1 MNESAERYDQ
11 SYTGR
16 MPVQKVAFSLPPSLH
31 RTVEAARKRTRQ
43 SRSAVM
49 QEALRLWLARDQE
62 ARRVREYVGGYK
74 RRPERRGEDDGLE
87 GSGLDAWT
95 DLPW

>member
-1 MNESAERYDQ
+1 
-11 SYTGR
+11 

-62 ARRVREYVGGYK
+62 ARRVREYVEGYK
-74 RRPERRGEDDGLE
+74 RRPETRGDHGSFEDTA
-87 GSGLDAWT
+87 LDAWT